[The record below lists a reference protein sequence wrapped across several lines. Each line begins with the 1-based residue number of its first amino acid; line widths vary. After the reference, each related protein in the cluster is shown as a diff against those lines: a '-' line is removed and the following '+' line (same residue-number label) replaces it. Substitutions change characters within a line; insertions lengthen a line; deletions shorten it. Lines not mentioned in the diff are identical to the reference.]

1 VFIVKILV
9 TTPNG
14 KVGSE
19 VVKQLVA
26 HGVPVRAGV
35 HNMKHA
41 SSLDGAEVTHFDF
54 ADETSVKRAL
64 EDVSALYLA
73 APSTMAAELP
83 KRVIDLAKTAGVK
96 RVVQLSAMGAENSD
110 TPLRQIEQHLELSG
124 LEYTILRPTWFFQN
138 FNAGQREY
146 IRQANAIIEP
156 SGDGRTAFVD
166 TRDVAAVAV
175 KALTEDGHHGRAYG
189 LTGSRALSRAEVA
202 EAISQATGKTVT
214 YQSLTDDE
222 FRAQTVR
229 EQWPTVIA
237 NQMGWLYGMV
247 RQGWTQTVTKTVQQV
262 LNREPISLERYAQD
276 HREAWL

>member
-1 VFIVKILV
+1 MKILV

-14 KVGSE
+14 KGGSE

-41 SSLDGAEVTHFDF
+41 SSLQGAEVVHFDF
-54 ADETSVKRAL
+54 ADEASVKRAL
-64 EDVSALYLA
+64 EAVGALYLA
-73 APSTMAAELP
+73 VPSTMAAELP
-83 KRVIDLAKTAGVK
+83 KRVIDLAKAAGIK
-96 RVVQLSAMGAENSD
+96 RVVQLSAMGVENSD
-110 TPLRQIEQHLELSG
+110 TPLRQIEQHLESSG
-124 LEYTILRPTWFFQN
+124 LEYTILRSTWFFQN

-156 SGDGRTAFVD
+156 SGDGRTAFID
-166 TRDVAAVAV
+166 TRDIAAVAV
-175 KALTEDGHHGRAYG
+175 KALTEDGHHGKAYG

-202 EAISQATGKTVT
+202 EAISKATGKTVT

-229 EQWPTVIA
+229 EQWPAEIA

-247 RQGWTQTVTKTVQQV
+247 RQGWTQTVTETVQQV
-262 LNREPISLERYAQD
+262 LNREPISLEQYAQD

>member
-1 VFIVKILV
+1 MKILV

-41 SSLDGAEVTHFDF
+41 SSLQGAEIVHFDF
-54 ADETSVKRAL
+54 ADEASVKRAL
-64 EDVSALYLA
+64 EAVGAMYLA
-73 APSTMAAELP
+73 VPSTMAAELP
-83 KRVIDLAKTAGVK
+83 KRVIDLAKAAGIK
-96 RVVQLSAMGAENSD
+96 RVVQLSAMGVENSD
-110 TPLRQIEQHLELSG
+110 TPLRQIEQHLESSG
-124 LEYTILRPTWFFQN
+124 LEYTILRSTWFFQN

-156 SGDGRTAFVD
+156 SGDGRTAFID
-166 TRDVAAVAV
+166 TRDIAAVAV
-175 KALTEDGHHGRAYG
+175 KALTEHGHHGKAYE

-202 EAISQATGKTVT
+202 EAISKATGKTVT
-214 YQSLTDDE
+214 YQSLIDDE

-229 EQWPTVIA
+229 EQWPAEIA

-247 RQGWTQTVTKTVQQV
+247 RQGWTQTVTETVQQV
-262 LNREPISLERYAQD
+262 LNREPISLEQYAQD